1 LLVLILIILLGV
13 IEKYYHSLALNKTPI
28 RVHVN
33 GARGKSSVVRLISA
47 GLREGG
53 KRVYAKVTGT
63 SPRIIDENGN
73 DINIHRFK
81 SASIGE
87 QIKIMKFFSKKS
99 LDVAVF
105 ECMAVNPQY
114 QWVSEHEMI
123 KSNIGVITNV
133 RPDHLD
139 EMGLTEDQIASS
151 LSNTIPYNGKFISN
165 DRRYDGFYSE
175 ISTQRNSSFLPVH
188 RDESI
193 AKEMDRFTYLEHEE
207 NVLTALKV
215 CKELG
220 VEKSVAIEGMVKAKP
235 DPGSLSAINLE
246 RLNKNILFVNAMA
259 ANDPSSTFKI
269 WEMVDVKYAHLK
281 KCIFFNTRSDRIY
294 RTNQILELV
303 KEKMMPSMLIV
314 RGNKKILSPIIDKLN
329 LTENS
334 ILVPDSIDSFEVI
347 DMFFQNNDSL
357 VFAIGNMVGWG
368 ENLMLEIE
376 KYKV

>member
-1 LLVLILIILLGV
+1 LVLIFIVVLGV
-13 IEKYYHSLALNKTPI
+13 VEKYYHSLALDKIPI

-53 KRVYAKVTGT
+53 KRVFAKVTGT
-63 SPRIIDENGN
+63 SPRIIDANGN

-87 QIKIMKFFSKKS
+87 QIKIINYFSKKD

-139 EMGLTEDQIASS
+139 EMGADEVQIASS
-151 LSNTIPYNGKFISN
+151 LSNTIPFNGKLVSN
-165 DRRYDGFYSE
+165 DKRFDTMYRG
-175 ISTQRNSSFLPVH
+175 IAQQRNTSFLPV
-188 RDESI
+188 DEGKSI
-193 AKEMDRFTYLEHEE
+193 SQEMGKFTYLEHEE
-207 NVLTALKV
+207 NVLTALRV
-215 CKELG
+215 CEELG
-220 VEKSVAIEGMVKAKP
+220 VERSTAIKGMVKAKP
-235 DPGSLSAINLE
+235 DPGSLSVINLE
-246 RLNKNILFVNAMA
+246 KSNKDILFVNAMA

-269 WEMVDVKYAHLK
+269 WEMVNAKYSDME

-303 KEKMMPSMLIV
+303 KNKMNPSKLIV
-314 RGNKKILSPIIDKLN
+314 RGNKKILSPIINRLDLGIN
-329 LTENS
+329 IILIPNS
-334 ILVPDSIDSFEVI
+334 IEYDEMIEIL
-347 DMFFQNNDSL
+347 FQNSGSL
-357 VFAIGNMVGWG
+357 IFAIGNMVGWG
-368 ENLMLEIE
+368 ESLVAEIHR
-376 KYKV
+376 YKV